1 MPTNKPKKS
10 LHNDYYL
17 DIFFVCVFVYNINTN
32 MDFIWVTIFKGSYMY
47 VRLMKISEDFSK
59 MLKKRGYSTDV
70 IEKMW
75 KWYDNSEKKGV
86 ASFWS
91 LLH

>member
-1 MPTNKPKKS
+1 M
-10 LHNDYYL
+10 
-17 DIFFVCVFVYNINTN
+17 DIFLVCVFVYNINTT
-32 MDFIWVTIFKGSYMY
+32 MDFIWVTVFKGSYMY

-75 KWYDNSEKKGV
+75 KWYDSSEKKGV
-86 ASFWS
+86 ASF
-91 LLH
+91 

>member
-1 MPTNKPKKS
+1 
-10 LHNDYYL
+10 
-17 DIFFVCVFVYNINTN
+17 
-32 MDFIWVTIFKGSYMY
+32 
-47 VRLMKISEDFSK
+47 MKISEDFSK

-86 ASFWS
+86 ASF
-91 LLH
+91 